1 MSGSRL
7 LQGGAAG
14 ESSSVLRML
23 TDPNRSYSFR
33 YPLQMQRFLGAALTY
48 CKAYPNDVAHVLRC
62 LGSQDM
68 AGLQRLQEICSFPHT
83 VDVCSGLLSTATID
97 WCFNCY

>member
-1 MSGSRL
+1 MSSMPSSQL

-33 YPLQMQRFLGAALTY
+33 SPLQMQHFLGAAFTY

-68 AGLQRLQEICSFPHT
+68 AGLQRLSEICCFPHT
-83 VDVCSGLLSTATID
+83 IDVRSGLLDAAL
-97 WCFNCY
+97 YG